1 VNPTHSSGA
10 PGPLDL
16 ASAYAKLQRLVLEG
30 LDVSESLRHVA
41 ELARA
46 IVPGTRCGI
55 LMRRPGH
62 VLSVMS
68 RDDST
73 TDQMLDVQRD
83 GPCLEAMRTARRVDA
98 PDLASDDRW
107 GDYAS
112 RARACGVRSIVSL
125 PMVVD
130 DDTAGALNLFS
141 PSPYGFS
148 EAEAEAEVDRARAF
162 AEQATT
168 TVTILLRESSRFTLS
183 DQLNEALVTRA
194 VIDQAVGVLMHAHHI
209 SGRDAFEIL
218 RRASQSSNRRVS
230 VIAADL
236 IEAMTGHPPEP
247 PLPLTDRRPAG
258 EGGTVREP
266 RRSR

>member
-16 ASAYAKLQRLVLEG
+16 ASAYAGLQRLVLEE
-30 LDVSESLRHVA
+30 LDVTESLRHMA
-41 ELARA
+41 ELGRA
-46 IVPGTRCGI
+46 IVPGPRCGI
-55 LMRRPGH
+55 LMQRRGH

-68 RDDST
+68 ADDST
-73 TDQMLDVQRD
+73 TDERVDVQRD
-83 GPCLEAMRTARRVDA
+83 GPCLEAVRTARRVDA

-107 GDYAS
+107 GDYAD
-112 RARACGVRSIVSL
+112 RAQACGVRSIVSM

-141 PSPYGFS
+141 PSPHGFS
-148 EAEAEAEVDRARAF
+148 EAEADRARAF
-162 AEQATT
+162 AAQAST
-168 TVTILLRESSRFTLS
+168 TVTILLRESSRSTLS

-194 VIDQAVGVLMHAHHI
+194 VIDQAVGVLMHAHRI

-230 VIAADL
+230 VIAAEL
-236 IEAMTGHPPEP
+236 IETMTGHVPEP

-258 EGGTVREP
+258 EGGTVRGP
-266 RRSR
+266 RRPG